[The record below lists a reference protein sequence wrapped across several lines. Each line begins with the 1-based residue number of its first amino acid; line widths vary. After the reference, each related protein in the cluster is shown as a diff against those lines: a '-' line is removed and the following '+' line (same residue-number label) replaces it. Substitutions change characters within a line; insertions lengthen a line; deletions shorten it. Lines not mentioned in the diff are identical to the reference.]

1 MLCWL
6 KLDFLGGAEIRED
19 QWRRKPHIS
28 KDLPLPSQ
36 ATRKDVQLDEVDHC
50 TKRRKACIS
59 HLVRQRSRKLNRN
72 WEEFL
77 RPLCSTL
84 CLEPEGLWRSFWRPA
99 EYFKFYKFSF
109 GFQCPSFAEHFQ
121 QMPAPPLS
129 TGQSSQ
135 TEEWSELNASC
146 RPSQQ
151 GNRFCNKKISKVKT
165 NKK

>member
-6 KLDFLGGAEIRED
+6 KLDFLGGAEIREV

-59 HLVRQRSRKLNRN
+59 HLVRKRSQKLNQN

-99 EYFKFYKFSF
+99 EYFHQFYFWFSMSIICWTF
-109 GFQCPSFAEHFQ
+109 SPNACSTSINWSKQSNWRVKWVKCLMSTK
-121 QMPAPPLS
+121 PARKQVL
-129 TGQSSQ
+129 Q
-135 TEEWSELNASC
+135 
-146 RPSQQ
+146 
-151 GNRFCNKKISKVKT
+151 
-165 NKK
+165 